1 MLVLAE
7 PYFVNC
13 IEANGFLPDFDA
25 VINILKSIMNVTRP
39 DASFYLWPETPV
51 SDTEFAAG
59 LYSSQNITV
68 LLGSYLSRSIAAGNP
83 GKNRI
88 RIVLVAEIEQCIE
101 AAERICQ
108 YIGTT
113 YHA

>member
-1 MLVLAE
+1 
-7 PYFVNC
+7 
-13 IEANGFLPDFDA
+13 
-25 VINILKSIMNVTRP
+25 MNVTRP
-39 DASFYLWPETPV
+39 DASFYLWSETSD

-68 LLGSYLSRSIAAGNP
+68 LPGSFPSRSIAASDP

-88 RIVLVAEIEQCIE
+88 RIALVAKIEQCIE

-108 YIGTT
+108 YIGAT